1 MDNSFSSLQQW
12 LTRSSLCPWWEGNH
26 TEELVGERPRPC
38 SGWGF
43 SFSPSLCLRLS
54 LIQTQAESLST
65 SQKMRHLF
73 SRSKIKVFEGRGE
86 RNQYPNMEDLKQEG
100 ILSQVS
106 APRVK
111 GAQRRWGFNSAKQ
124 EKPFSP
130 CQFANKKIFRGWGKF
145 FFYYLNSLLCVCFLY
160 WQCFLSWECVI
171 CRKESQRKGKGEGRG
186 QAGWEG
192 RETKTETNTR
202 IQTTQ

>member
-145 FFYYLNSLLCVCFLY
+145 FFLLFKFLVMCLLSLLTVLFVMGMCNLP
-160 WQCFLSWECVI
+160 E
-171 CRKESQRKGKGEGRG
+171 RKSEKGKGGGEGPGRV
-186 QAGWEG
+186 G
-192 RETKTETNTR
+192 RERDKDR
-202 IQTTQ
+202 D